1 MNRRS
6 CIIRGGGELR
16 RSPKSPLKSRPGPG
30 AERAAKNPQICPRK
44 AAEPCL
50 APSLRPAGGG
60 GGGWSEEGLGGT
72 RREGEGEKSREGSRP
87 PYGELGL
94 NGSAPAWVAS
104 QPPPQICP
112 HAPNLPPCP
121 KSAPLHPHGLG
132 HGAPWQGSFWGENA
146 HLGHPHEPN
155 AAPLLL
161 LGLTRSYRGQGVSGG
176 SPVTP
181 KNPTHPPGDWPP
193 ALWGSRVGDATSSE
207 PPLRGGCCP
216 PPAPEHI
223 LGMLR

>member
-1 MNRRS
+1 MRGPTLEVSGPMNRRS

-16 RSPKSPLKSRPGPG
+16 RSPKSPLKSRPGLG

-60 GGGWSEEGLGGT
+60 GGGWSEEGSGGHEGKARERNL
-72 RREGEGEKSREGSRP
+72 RRD
-87 PYGELGL
+87 
-94 NGSAPAWVAS
+94 
-104 QPPPQICP
+104 
-112 HAPNLPPCP
+112 P

-193 ALWGSRVGDATSSE
+193 APWGSRVGDATSSE

>member
-1 MNRRS
+1 MRKD
-6 CIIRGGGELR
+6 RGGHEGKARERNLR
-16 RSPKSPLKSRPGPG
+16 RDPGHPTASWGSTGQCLPGWHRSPHPKSAPM
-30 AERAAKNPQICPRK
+30 PQIFP
-44 AAEPCL
+44 L
-50 APSLRPAGGG
+50 APNP
-60 GGGWSEEGLGGT
+60 
-72 RREGEGEKSREGSRP
+72 
-87 PYGELGL
+87 
-94 NGSAPAWVAS
+94 
-104 QPPPQICP
+104 
-112 HAPNLPPCP
+112 PPCP

-146 HLGHPHEPN
+146 RLGHPHKPN
-155 AAPLLL
+155 AAPLSL

-193 ALWGSRVGDATSSE
+193 APWGSRVGDATSSE